1 MELTERVNPI
11 KVIDTETNHTYIL
24 DFNRD
29 TVRFAEERGFDW
41 DEVGNK
47 VATMIPLIWYTAFR
61 RYDPR
66 ISLDKTTKLL
76 EDLGGMRPS
85 WITRLREL
93 YNQALTSL
101 IAQDTADGEEEVKN
115 AKVTVELD

>member
-11 KVIDTETNHTYIL
+11 KLTDKETNHTYIL

-47 VATMIPLIWYTAFR
+47 PATLIPLIWYTAFR

-76 EDLGGMRPS
+76 EDLGGMKPS
-85 WITRLREL
+85 WIVRLREL

>member
-41 DEVGNK
+41 DDVGNK
-47 VATMIPLIWYTAFR
+47 PATLIPLIWYTAFR

-76 EDLGGMRPS
+76 EDLGGMKPS
-85 WITRLREL
+85 WIVRLREL

>member
-47 VATMIPLIWYTAFR
+47 PATLIPLIWYTAFR

-66 ISLDKTTKLL
+66 ISLDKTTRLL
-76 EDLGGMRPS
+76 EDLGGMKPS
-85 WITRLREL
+85 WIVRLREL

>member
-47 VATMIPLIWYTAFR
+47 PATLIPLIWYTAFR

-76 EDLGGMRPS
+76 EDLGGMKPS
-85 WITRLREL
+85 WIVRLREL

>member
-47 VATMIPLIWYTAFR
+47 PATLIPLIWYTAFR

-76 EDLGGMRPS
+76 EDLGGMKPS
-85 WITRLREL
+85 WIVRLREL

-101 IAQDTADGEEEVKN
+101 IAQDAADGEEEVKN